1 MPEIRTA
8 APRRRRA
15 LAELDARIEQAEQAH
30 AQRRLDIENLADSA
44 KSASRA
50 NRIMSLAEE
59 RLALLRRS
67 REALLAD
74 EPARHESMA

>member
-1 MPEIRTA
+1 MPQNGTA

-30 AQRRLDIENLADSA
+30 AQRRLDVENLADAA

-50 NRIMSLAEE
+50 SRIVTLAEE
-59 RLALLRRS
+59 RLSLLRRS

-74 EPARHESMA
+74 EPARHESRA